1 MNYEKSKETCTQ
13 SENIS
18 QFQKTVADNWL
29 IINDTSDE
37 MIIINKKSG
46 KKRVLHK

>member
-1 MNYEKSKETCTQ
+1 MKNPKKPTRSQKIFLSSKRM
-13 SENIS
+13 I
-18 QFQKTVADNWL
+18 ADNWL